1 MPAAYRTVAL
11 LMRYPLAALG
21 VLIALRGAYMALVDL
36 RRAARI
42 RRQEGR
48 DSAVAV
54 LFCLPSDREGKG
66 KRVPLTRSGCVGSSG
81 SADVSVKDCGLN
93 ARHFEYDIRDGMME
107 VRPLPGAKV
116 SVEPVAMVAV
126 IGTNMKIPGFLSK
139 AAKALSDAKIN
150 TIAIVQ
156 SPRQVNMQFIVRR
169 DDFQTAQLALHK
181 VFVEDQQ

>member
-81 SADVSVKDCGLN
+81 SADVSVKDCGLK
-93 ARHFEYDIRDGMME
+93 ARHFEYDIHDGMME

-116 SVEPVAMVAV
+116 SRVKPGDGALKVEPGEKLLAGNAV
-126 IGTNMKIPGFLSK
+126 IYFKLIRR
-139 AAKALSDAKIN
+139 AAKP
-150 TIAIVQ
+150 V
-156 SPRQVNMQFIVRR
+156 SPGYRR
-169 DDFQTAQLALHK
+169 VYK
-181 VFVEDQQ
+181 RKGGK

>member
-21 VLIALRGAYMALVDL
+21 VLITLRGAYMALVDL

-42 RRQEGR
+42 RRQEGV

-81 SADVSVKDCGLN
+81 SADVSVKDCGLK
-93 ARHFEYDIRDGMME
+93 ARHFEYDIRDGMKE

-116 SVEPVAMVAV
+116 SRVKPGDGALKVKPGEKLLAGNAV
-126 IGTNMKIPGFLSK
+126 IYFKLIRR
-139 AAKALSDAKIN
+139 AAKP
-150 TIAIVQ
+150 V
-156 SPRQVNMQFIVRR
+156 SPGYRR
-169 DDFQTAQLALHK
+169 VYK
-181 VFVEDQQ
+181 RKGGK

>member
-21 VLIALRGAYMALVDL
+21 VLIALRGAYMTLVDL

-42 RRQEGR
+42 RRQEGV

-81 SADVSVKDCGLN
+81 SADVSVKDCGLK

-116 SVEPVAMVAV
+116 SRVKPGDGALKVEPGEKLLAGNAV
-126 IGTNMKIPGFLSK
+126 IYFKLIRR
-139 AAKALSDAKIN
+139 AAKP
-150 TIAIVQ
+150 V
-156 SPRQVNMQFIVRR
+156 SPGYRR
-169 DDFQTAQLALHK
+169 VYK
-181 VFVEDQQ
+181 RKGGK